1 MNEKKHKLKLIK
13 LNSLYYK
20 NAIKSENNIKKE
32 RIHPRYKL
40 KFLNINY
47 QNQLLYTNYNFHAN
61 LHKNYSNKYYENYKK
76 KSSKININ
84 GYLPYLSTDN
94 KNMKKNNKI
103 NPIDSMEGYNNYLKM
118 KTNKEFMRINRLL
131 MEETLKRLA
140 IPKFK
145 KSKRKD
151 VRKGKSSSKNDLL
164 EEEKKKITIDDK
176 KKRAVSRK
184 SLFEKEKTRRNEKLN
199 FELKLKFKEL
209 DYLKKKFN
217 IFINNTIKLLSEYKN
232 SLTYL
237 KKEV

>member
-1 MNEKKHKLKLIK
+1 
-13 LNSLYYK
+13 
-20 NAIKSENNIKKE
+20 
-32 RIHPRYKL
+32 
-40 KFLNINY
+40 
-47 QNQLLYTNYNFHAN
+47 
-61 LHKNYSNKYYENYKK
+61 
-76 KSSKININ
+76 
-84 GYLPYLSTDN
+84 
-94 KNMKKNNKI
+94 MKKNNKI

-184 SLFEKEKTRRNEKLN
+184 SLFEKEKTRTREKFN

-209 DYLKKKFN
+209 DSCEKKFD
-217 IFINNTIKLLSEYKN
+217 IVINNTLKLLSEYKN